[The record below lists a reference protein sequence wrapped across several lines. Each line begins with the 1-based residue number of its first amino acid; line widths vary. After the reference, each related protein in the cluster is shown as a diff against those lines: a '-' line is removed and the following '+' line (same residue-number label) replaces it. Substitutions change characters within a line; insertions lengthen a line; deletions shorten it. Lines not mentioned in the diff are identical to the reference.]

1 MIIIQG
7 PLALPQ
13 VKKIVQGSFGSFQAM
28 YKPFL
33 DEFAAK
39 GLLKISLL
47 GGHQAAI
54 KQDCSLS
61 ASRSLVSTLPQRIR
75 SQMGMKLQGNDK
87 PGNSGQMVHNVA
99 LTSREEAAKCIQK
112 VVRRLVMVSSARQA
126 VSGVLAAGGVN
137 ACRYLVNKMS
147 KAWKS
152 HR

>member
-87 PGNSGQMVHNVA
+87 PGNSGINHQSITFTLHCM
-99 LTSREEAAKCIQK
+99 
-112 VVRRLVMVSSARQA
+112 
-126 VSGVLAAGGVN
+126 
-137 ACRYLVNKMS
+137 
-147 KAWKS
+147 
-152 HR
+152 